1 MIKLEI
7 KYRENDNGAGTS
19 RIKRLKGETLKDA
32 LLKLTRELYVCEIDE
47 DEMES
52 AEQILDEIEEAQQ
65 NNFEDYE
72 GDLDVISYIKDGD
85 TNEVYYKCE
94 DEIIDDD
101 NEW

>member
-7 KYRENDNGAGTS
+7 KYRANDDEAGTS

-32 LLKLTRELYVCEIDE
+32 LLKLNRELYVCEMDE

-52 AEQILDEIEEAQQ
+52 ADQILDEIEEAQQ
-65 NNFEDYE
+65 NNFDDYE
-72 GDLDVISYIKDGD
+72 GDLDVILSIKDGD
-85 TNEVYYKCE
+85 TNEIYYQGE
-94 DEIIDDD
+94 DELIDDD